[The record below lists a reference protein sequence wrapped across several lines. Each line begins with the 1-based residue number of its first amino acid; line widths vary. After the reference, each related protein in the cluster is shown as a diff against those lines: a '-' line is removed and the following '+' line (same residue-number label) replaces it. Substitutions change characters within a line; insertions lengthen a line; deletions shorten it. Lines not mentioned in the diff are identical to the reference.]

1 MAVIALTSASG
12 SPGVT
17 TTALG
22 WALSRG
28 RPTVLVDADPTGGS
42 AMLAGYLRGQ
52 MVPPDALLELWT
64 AHRQGRLR
72 AALPSLAMP
81 LPGSQV
87 GLLPGTRSHGQA
99 RILAGLFE
107 PLLAALKAL
116 EGTGQD
122 VIVDVGRL
130 GLAGSPSA
138 LLHGADLALV
148 VCRADLVSLSALRSW
163 LATMHT
169 ELAEVGAASSS
180 LGVVLVGPG
189 RPYSQGEVGKVLA
202 GVCGGRSPV
211 LASVAWDPKTA
222 AVFSAGAQVRRLEG
236 SRLVRSLRTLDVAAR
251 DAVAGTAAD
260 LTGAGVQA

>member
-1 MAVIALTSASG
+1 MAVITLTSASG

-28 RPTVLVDADPTGGS
+28 RPTVLVDADPTGGAS
-42 AMLAGYLRGQ
+42 MLAGYLRGQ
-52 MVPPDALLELWT
+52 MVPPDALLELWA
-64 AHRQGRLR
+64 AHQQGRLR
-72 AALPSLAMP
+72 ATLPSLTMS

-99 RILAGLFE
+99 RGLAGLWE
-107 PLLAALKAL
+107 PLLAAFKAL

-130 GLAGSPSA
+130 GLAGSPTP

-148 VCRADLVSLSALRSW
+148 VCRCDLVSLSALRSW
-163 LATMHT
+163 LATLHT
-169 ELAEVGAASSS
+169 DLEEVGAAAA

-189 RPYSQGEVGKVLA
+189 RPYSESEVGNVLA
-202 GVCGGRSPV
+202 QVCGGQSPV
-211 LASVAWDPKTA
+211 LASVDWDPKA
-222 AVFSAGAQVRRLEG
+222 AAAFSAGAQVRRLET
-236 SRLVRSLRTLDVAAR
+236 SKLVRTLQNLETAAR
-251 DAVAGTAAD
+251 KRITSNIQTLSEVRA
-260 LTGAGVQA
+260 

>member
-1 MAVIALTSASG
+1 MAVISLTSASG

-22 WALSRG
+22 WALARG
-28 RPTVLVDADPTGGS
+28 RSTVLVDADPTGGA

-64 AHRQGRLR
+64 AQQQGRLR
-72 AALPSLAMP
+72 AALPGLTMS
-81 LPGSQV
+81 LPGSAV

-99 RILAGLFE
+99 RSLAALWE

-122 VIVDVGRL
+122 AIVDVGRL
-130 GLAGSPSA
+130 GLAGSPTA

-148 VCRADLVSLSALRSW
+148 VCRSDLVSLSALRSW
-163 LATMHT
+163 LATLHT
-169 ELAEVGAASSS
+169 ELEEVGGASS

-189 RPYSQGEVGKVLA
+189 RPYSEGEVGKVLA
-202 GVCGGRSPV
+202 QVCGGRSPV
-211 LASVAWDPKTA
+211 LASLDWDPKA
-222 AVFSAGAQVRRLEG
+222 AAAFSAGAQVRRLES
-236 SRLVRSLRTLDVAAR
+236 SRLVRSLRTLDVAAQQ
-251 DAVAGTAAD
+251 AVAGNTHD
-260 LTGAGVQA
+260 LTEVPG